1 MEEEEA
7 ENMHGQQQS
16 SLAAQMA
23 AEEAEAE
30 AMLKTK
36 MFVFIFS
43 ERIFYKFN
51 FLFFI
56 S

>member
-36 MFVFIFS
+36 MFVF
-43 ERIFYKFN
+43 N
-51 FLFFI
+51 FLLSKSSKTFPI
-56 S
+56 V